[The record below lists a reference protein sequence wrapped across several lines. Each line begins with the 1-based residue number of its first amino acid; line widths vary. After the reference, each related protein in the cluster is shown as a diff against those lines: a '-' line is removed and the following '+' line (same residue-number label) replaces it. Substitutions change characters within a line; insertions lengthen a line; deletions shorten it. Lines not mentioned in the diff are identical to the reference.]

1 MQADATE
8 RGRFITLEG
17 AEGVGKST
25 LLPVVLETL
34 RNFNIDV
41 CCTREPGGT
50 PLGEQLREVLLG
62 TEEAMSSKA
71 ELLMMFASRA
81 QHIESVIEPALAQ
94 GTWVLCDRFTDA
106 SFAYQGGG
114 REMGAEKIAVLE
126 SWVQEGLQPD
136 LTLLLDA
143 TRATSIERTQRRRA
157 LDRIESEGDAFFDR
171 VRQAY
176 LDRASQ
182 HPERIAVIDAN
193 PDFETVCNSMR
204 DVLVPQVEG
213 WVTDLA
219 GASN

>member
-1 MQADATE
+1 MNSLTPLT

-34 RNFNIDV
+34 KEFNIEV

-81 QHIESVIEPALAQ
+81 QHIESIIEPALAR

-114 REMGAEKIAVLE
+114 RQMGAKKIAVLE

-143 TRATSIERTQRRRA
+143 SRATSIERTQRRRE
-157 LDRIESEGDAFFDR
+157 LDRIESEGDGFFER
-171 VRQAY
+171 VRLAY
-176 LDRASQ
+176 LERAKNDPQ
-182 HPERIAVIDAN
+182 RMVVIDAN
-193 PDFETVCNSMR
+193 PDFETVCETMR
-204 DVLVPQVEG
+204 KTLLPKLEQWADQLADV
-213 WVTDLA
+213 
-219 GASN
+219 